1 MSIRDGC
8 PFFSLQNVHYSS
20 LYYDCLNHDLMN
32 PLVHLNKGVCHFELD
47 EPDQAA
53 DSFTRAYMLEG
64 EAVFGKIDIK
74 YFEFLKTRI
83 EIK

>member
-1 MSIRDGC
+1 
-8 PFFSLQNVHYSS
+8 
-20 LYYDCLNHDLMN
+20 
-32 PLVHLNKGVCHFELD
+32 
-47 EPDQAA
+47 
-53 DSFTRAYMLEG
+53 MLEG

>member
-1 MSIRDGC
+1 
-8 PFFSLQNVHYSS
+8 
-20 LYYDCLNHDLMN
+20 MN